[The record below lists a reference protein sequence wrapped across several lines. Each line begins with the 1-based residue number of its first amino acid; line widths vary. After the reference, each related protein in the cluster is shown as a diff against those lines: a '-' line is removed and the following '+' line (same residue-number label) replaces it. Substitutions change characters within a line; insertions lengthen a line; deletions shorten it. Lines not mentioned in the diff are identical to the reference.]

1 MLEATTAPAA
11 PYSIAAATGVGAVH
25 LGVTDGEAAKAFY
38 GHVVGL
44 TLLSE
49 TEEELRFGSPAGRE
63 LVVLVPGS
71 SRPVVERTTGLYHLA
86 LLLPDR
92 RELARVIG
100 RLASIRYPQAPTD
113 HTMTKSDY
121 LSDPDGN
128 GIEIYVESPEDGFF
142 GMENG
147 DFLARDTAG
156 NLRSGR
162 DPMDVDEM
170 LSHLE
175 PGDRLDAPLPAETRM
190 GHVHLHVRDV
200 QEAVDFYHGV
210 IGFDVMG
217 MAQRWGAAFVSA
229 GGYHHHLGLNIWAG
243 QGAPPRPVDAAGLR
257 HFTIELPDEASLAEV
272 AARLAAAGVTLVE
285 HPAPEAPLKAPD
297 QNPEAPLKA
306 PDQSQGWWLQDPSHN
321 RIHLTTGPDA
331 N

>member
-1 MLEATTAPAA
+1 MEETTMLEATTATTAPATT
-11 PYSIAAATGVGAVH
+11 YSIAAATGVGAVH
-25 LGVTDGEAAKAFY
+25 LGVTDGGAARAFY
-38 GHVVGL
+38 RDAVGL

-49 TEEELRFGSPAGRE
+49 TEEELRFGSSAGRE

-86 LLLPDR
+86 LLLPHR
-92 RELARVIG
+92 RELARVIR

-147 DFLARDTAG
+147 VFLARDAAG

-162 DPMDVDEM
+162 DPMDLDEM

-243 QGAPPRPVDAAGLR
+243 QGAPPRPADAAGLR

-272 AARLAAAGVTLVE
+272 AARLTAAGVTLAE
-285 HPAPEAPLKAPD
+285 HVS
-297 QNPEAPLKA
+297 N
-306 PDQSQGWWLQDPSHN
+306 GWWLQDPSRN
-321 RIHLTTGPDA
+321 RIHLTTGSGA

>member
-1 MLEATTAPAA
+1 MFETTTAPATTL
-11 PYSIAAATGVGAVH
+11 SIAPATGVGAVH

-44 TLLSE
+44 SLLSE
-49 TEEELRFGSPAGRE
+49 TAEELRFGSPGGRE
-63 LVVLVPGS
+63 LVVLVPGAN
-71 SRPVVERTTGLYHLA
+71 RPVVERTTGLYHLA

-100 RLASIRYPQAPTD
+100 RLSSIRYPQSPTD

-121 LSDPDGN
+121 LWDPDGN
-128 GIEIYVESPEDGFF
+128 GIEIYVESPEDGSF

-147 DFLARDTAG
+147 VFLARDTEG
-156 NLRSGR
+156 NMRSGR
-162 DPMDVDEM
+162 DPIDLDEM
-170 LSHLE
+170 FSHLQ

-217 MAQRWGAAFVSA
+217 IAERWGAAFVSA
-229 GGYHHHLGLNIWAG
+229 GGYHHHLGLNTWAG
-243 QGAPPRPVDAAGLR
+243 QGAPPPPVDAAGLR
-257 HFTIELPDEASLAEV
+257 HFTIELPDEPSLAEV
-272 AARLAAAGVTLVE
+272 AARLTGAGVTLAE
-285 HPAPEAPLKAPD
+285 HAPEVSDRP
-297 QNPEAPLKA
+297 
-306 PDQSQGWWLQDPSHN
+306 GWWLEDPSHN
-321 RIHLTTGPDA
+321 RIHLTTKPGA
-331 N
+331 NSGSDSGAK

>member
-1 MLEATTAPAA
+1 MTQTAAQPATGAA
-11 PYSIAAATGVGAVH
+11 FSIAPATGVGTVH
-25 LGVTDGEAAKAFY
+25 LGVTRAEPAKEFY
-38 GHVVGL
+38 RDVVGL

-49 TEEELRFGSPAGRE
+49 SEDELRFGTPERE

-86 LLLPDR
+86 LLLADR

-100 RLASIRYPQAPTD
+100 RLSTVRYPQSPTD

-121 LSDPDGN
+121 IWDPDGN

-147 DFLARDTAG
+147 QFVARDTAG

-162 DPMDVDEM
+162 DPIDLEEM
-170 LSHLE
+170 FSHLQ
-175 PGDRLDAPLPAETRM
+175 PGDSLAAPMPAGTRM

-200 QEAVDFYHGV
+200 EEALGFYHGLM
-210 IGFDVMG
+210 GFDVMG
-217 MAQRWGAAFVSA
+217 FAERWGAAFVSA
-229 GGYHHHLGLNIWAG
+229 GGYHHHLGFNTWAG
-243 QGAPPRPVDAAGLR
+243 HGAPPHPAAAAGLR
-257 HFTIELPDEASLAEV
+257 HYTIELPDEVSLAEV
-272 AARLAAAGVTLVE
+272 AVRLTEAGVALDE
-285 HPAPEAPLKAPD
+285 HPDGGWFLRDPSANKVHLKA
-297 QNPEAPLKA
+297 
-306 PDQSQGWWLQDPSHN
+306 
-321 RIHLTTGPDA
+321 A

>member
-1 MLEATTAPAA
+1 MEETTMLEVTTTTTASAT
-11 PYSIAAATGVGAVH
+11 PYSIAATTGVGAVH

-38 GHVVGL
+38 RDAVGL

-49 TEEELRFGSPAGRE
+49 TEEDLRFGSSAGRE

-142 GMENG
+142 GMEDG
-147 DFLARDTAG
+147 VLLARDTAG

-162 DPMDVDEM
+162 DPMDLDEM

-175 PGDRLDAPLPAETRM
+175 PGDRLDAPLPAEVKM

-200 QEAVDFYHGV
+200 QEAVDFYHGL

-272 AARLAAAGVTLVE
+272 AARLTAAGVTLAE
-285 HPAPEAPLKAPD
+285 HPTPEAPL
-297 QNPEAPLKA
+297 EAP
-306 PDQSQGWWLQDPSHN
+306 QNGGWWLQDPSEN
-321 RIHLTTGPDA
+321 RIHLTARQGA

>member
-1 MLEATTAPAA
+1 MEETTMLEVTTTTTASAT
-11 PYSIAAATGVGAVH
+11 PYSIAAATGVGAVY

-38 GHVVGL
+38 RDAVGL

-49 TEEELRFGSPAGRE
+49 TEEELRFGSLAGRE

-86 LLLPDR
+86 LLLTDR

-142 GMENG
+142 GMEDG
-147 DFLARDTAG
+147 AFLARDTAG

-162 DPMDVDEM
+162 DPMDLDEM

-200 QEAVDFYHGV
+200 QEAVDFYHGL

-217 MAQRWGAAFVSA
+217 MAERWGAAFVSA

-243 QGAPPRPVDAAGLR
+243 QGAMPRPADAAGLR

-272 AARLAAAGVTLVE
+272 AARLTEAGVTLAQ
-285 HPAPEAPLKAPD
+285 HADPEAPLKAPY
-297 QNPEAPLKA
+297 EKE
-306 PDQSQGWWLQDPSHN
+306 GWWLEDPSRN
-321 RIHLTTGPDA
+321 RIHLTTRPSA

>member
-1 MLEATTAPAA
+1 MEETTMLEVTTATTVP
-11 PYSIAAATGVGAVH
+11 PTTSSIAAATRVGTVH

-38 GHVVGL
+38 GQVVGL

-49 TEEELRFGSPAGRE
+49 TEEELRFGSTAGRE

-92 RELARVIG
+92 RELARVMG
-100 RLASIRYPQAPTD
+100 RLASIHYPQAPTD
-113 HTMTKSDY
+113 HVMTKSDY

-142 GMENG
+142 GMEDG
-147 DFLARDTAG
+147 VLIARDTAG

-162 DPMDVDEM
+162 DPMDLDEM
-170 LSHLE
+170 FSHLSS
-175 PGDRLDAPLPAETRM
+175 GDRLDAPLPAETRM

-217 MAQRWGAAFVSA
+217 IAERWGAAFVSA

-243 QGAPPRPVDAAGLR
+243 QGAPPRPADAAGLR

-272 AARLAAAGVTLVE
+272 VARLTAAGVTLAE
-285 HPAPEAPLKAPD
+285 HEID
-297 QNPEAPLKA
+297 
-306 PDQSQGWWLQDPSHN
+306 GWWLQDPSHN
-321 RIHLTTGPDA
+321 RIHLTTRPSSNSGA